1 MELGFV
7 ICAQIFVLAVVS
19 IVPMMVLRQIAAQSR
34 SRVIATSQAQSHPP
48 IRR

>member
-7 ICAQIFVLAVVS
+7 ICAQIIVLAAVS
-19 IVPMMVLRQIAAQSR
+19 IVPMMVLRQNSEQAH
-34 SRVIATSQAQSHPP
+34 SRVIATPRARAR

>member
-7 ICAQIFVLAVVS
+7 ICAQILVLAAVS
-19 IVPMMVLRQIAAQSR
+19 IVPMMVLRQNSEQSR
-34 SRVIATSQAQSHPP
+34 SRVIATPRAHARAR

>member
-7 ICAQIFVLAVVS
+7 ICAQIFVLAAVS
-19 IVPMMVLRQIAAQSR
+19 IVPMMVLRQNAAE
-34 SRVIATSQAQSHPP
+34 SRVR